1 MLNLIVDKM
10 HGEFVFELKD
20 TPCLARFYVR
30 FTNANEKEIGDNGYS
45 EGFFNP
51 VEFLSDLVL
60 A

>member
-10 HGEFVFELKD
+10 HGEVVFELKD

-30 FTNANEKEIGDNGYS
+30 FTNANEKEIRDNGDS
-45 EGFFNP
+45 EGLFNP
-51 VEFLSDLVL
+51 VETLSYLVL